1 MVDKIQVDWSI
12 LDFSKIPDEIPQN
25 SFEKK
30 VDEYELVFVIKNRYL
45 VQENHTD
52 IYKSTKHKKKKSNI
66 FMLRIWTSH
75 WEGCKLKESKHV
87 WVLQSAKSAE

>member
-52 IYKSTKHKKKKSNI
+52 IQKSTKHKKKKAI
-66 FMLRIWTSH
+66 FSC
-75 WEGCKLKESKHV
+75 WEFELHIEKDV
-87 WVLQSAKSAE
+87 N

>member
-30 VDEYELVFVIKNRYL
+30 VEEYELVFVIENRYL

-52 IYKSTKHKKKKSNI
+52 IHKSTKHKKKKKKNSFGKEI
-66 FMLRIWTSH
+66 SSS
-75 WEGCKLKESKHV
+75 WEFELHIEKDV
-87 WVLQSAKSAE
+87 N